1 MIISGR
7 QRHNEHGTGFIS
19 RLCADGA
26 AVKYRNFMYER
37 KPESN
42 AAHLTAS
49 RLIHTKKRLKYAF
62 PALLGYSAA
71 GIRNADNRIIVL
83 LVHRNAD
90 RAALSVILD
99 CVFNK
104 IEHQSIYQR
113 VAALLSR
120 RCRSPVPL

>member
-7 QRHNEHGTGFIS
+7 QRHNEHSTGFIS

-62 PALLGYSAA
+62 PALLGYCLLYTSDAA
-71 GIRNADNRIIVL
+71 DEL
-83 LVHRNAD
+83 
-90 RAALSVILD
+90 
-99 CVFNK
+99 
-104 IEHQSIYQR
+104 
-113 VAALLSR
+113 
-120 RCRSPVPL
+120 